1 MGVFFLGYLK
11 DKLQILGS
19 REAILNKKIDTSQK
33 ITKELENLVKTGGYQ
48 RVQYLQQKDSLYEL
62 ETQLSNIQLEK
73 NRTRLESEKIIG
85 QLKNQIKQSELL
97 LQYQNVVAPAS
108 GIIFEPLI
116 RVDGVISP
124 GETILTIVPQE
135 GLKAKVFIAN
145 KDIGFIKKGQRA
157 QVRIDAFPFTEYGEI
172 EGRVKQIGADALPP
186 DDEAR
191 FFRYPVKINLNK
203 PFLERS
209 GFKIPLRSGMAIT
222 ANLKLRDKR
231 VISLLSDM
239 LVDQTQSIRGIRQQ

>member
-1 MGVFFLGYLK
+1 M
-11 DKLQILGS
+11 
-19 REAILNKKIDTSQK
+19 
-33 ITKELENLVKTGGYQ
+33 
-48 RVQYLQQKDSLYEL
+48 
-62 ETQLSNIQLEK
+62 
-73 NRTRLESEKIIG
+73 
-85 QLKNQIKQSELL
+85 
-97 LQYQNVVAPAS
+97 APSS
-108 GIIFEPLI
+108 GIIFEPQV

-135 GLKAKVFIAN
+135 GLKAKVFVAN
-145 KDIGFIKKGQRA
+145 KDIGFIENGQRA

-172 EGRVKQIGADALPP
+172 EGKVQQIGADALPP

-191 FFRYPVKINLNK
+191 FFRYPVKIDLSK

-222 ANLKLRDKR
+222 ANIKLRDKR